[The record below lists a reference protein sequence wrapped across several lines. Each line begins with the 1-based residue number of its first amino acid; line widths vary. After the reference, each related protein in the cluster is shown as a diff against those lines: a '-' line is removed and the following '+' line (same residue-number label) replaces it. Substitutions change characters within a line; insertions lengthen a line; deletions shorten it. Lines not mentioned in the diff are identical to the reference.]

1 MLIIIERVNKE
12 RTLMKVI
19 QVGIGGMGNA
29 WLNTVLA
36 SPDVQYAAF
45 VEINPSIAAEQAER
59 HKLDRGLIFPSLS
72 EAVAAARAAFPS
84 EALGVID
91 VTPPAFHQTISMTAL
106 EAGIPV
112 LSEKPLGNTFEAAL
126 AIAQKASETGV
137 LHMVAQNYRYS
148 VPAQTLKRVLDEGE
162 LGAVGSVVVD
172 FFKGPHFGGFREQM
186 PYPLIIDMSI
196 HHFDMLRF
204 FLDDNPVSVYG
215 RSWNPPWSW
224 FKGDASAAVSL
235 QFAGGVV
242 AAYNGSWCS
251 NGTETPW
258 NGHWRFECE
267 RGSILLREDVVYVQ
281 RRGEAAVPVEAVEMP
296 RVAQAYLLHEFYEAV
311 TTGKRPATTAQDNV
325 KSLAIVFDVVESFAN
340 GGVVKSRA

>member
-1 MLIIIERVNKE
+1 MR
-12 RTLMKVI
+12 VI

-29 WLNTVLA
+29 WLNAVLS
-36 SPDVQYAAF
+36 SPEVQYAAF
-45 VEINPSIAAEQAER
+45 VEINPAIAAEQAER
-59 HKLDRGLIFPSLS
+59 HKLDRALIFPTLA
-72 EAVAAARAAFPS
+72 EAIDAARAAFPG
-84 EALGVID
+84 EPLGVID
-91 VTPPAFHQTISMTAL
+91 VTPPAFHQSISTTAL

-112 LSEKPLGNTFEAAL
+112 LSEKPLANTFEAAT
-126 AIAQKASETGV
+126 AIARKADETGV

-148 VPAQTLKRVLDEGE
+148 VPAQTLKRVLDEGA
-162 LGAVGSVVVD
+162 LGVVGAVSVD

-204 FLDDNPVSVYG
+204 FLGDNPVSVYG

-224 FKGDASAAVSL
+224 FRGDASAAVSL

-258 NGHWRFECE
+258 NGNWRFECE
-267 RGSILLREDVVYVQ
+267 RGSILLREDVVYTQ
-281 RRGEAAVPVEAVEMP
+281 RRDEAPVPVPAVEMP
-296 RVAQAYLLHEFYEAV
+296 RVAQSYLLHEFYEAA
-311 TTGKRPATTAQDNV
+311 TTGKRPATTAQDNL
-325 KSLAIVFDVVESFAN
+325 KSLAIVFDVVESFTS
-340 GGVVKSRA
+340 GGVVQSRV

>member
-1 MLIIIERVNKE
+1 
-12 RTLMKVI
+12 LMKVI

-36 SPDVQYAAF
+36 SPDMQYAAF
-45 VEINPSIAAEQAER
+45 VELNPIIAAEQAER
-59 HKLDRGLIFPSLS
+59 YKLDPSRIFRTLG
-72 EAVAAARAAFPS
+72 EAIAAARDAFPGES
-84 EALGVID
+84 LGVID
-91 VTPPAFHQTISMTAL
+91 VTPPAFHQSVSLMAL
-106 EAGIPV
+106 AARVPV
-112 LSEKPLGNTFEAAL
+112 LSEKPLADTFEAAT
-126 AIAQKASETGV
+126 AIARAADETGV

-162 LGAVGSVVVD
+162 LGAVGSVTVD

-224 FKGDASAAVSL
+224 FKGDASASVSL

-258 NGHWRFECE
+258 NGNWRFECE
-267 RGSILLREDVVYVQ
+267 RGSILLREDAVYIQ
-281 RRGEAAVPVEAVEMP
+281 RRGEEAVPVEAVAMP
-296 RVAQAYLLHEFYEAV
+296 RVAQAYLLREFYEAV
-311 TTGKRPATTAQDNV
+311 TTGKRPATTAQDNL
-325 KSLAIVFDVVESFAN
+325 KSLAIVFDVVESFTSSGA
-340 GGVVKSRA
+340 VRSRV